1 MALIDAKELDAAEW
15 ARRVLTETD
24 SGQEAARAYFYARER
39 GLPSELTGRFDN
51 PTCGNRECMSPE
63 HQSWVPV
70 PSHGSTSRSSAPT
83 GRAEPHG
90 TAGRR
95 AG

>member
-1 MALIDAKELDAAEW
+1 MALIDPKESDAAEW

-24 SGQEAARAYFYARER
+24 SGREAARAYFYARER
-39 GLPSELTGRFDN
+39 GLPGILTGTFDI

-63 HQSWVPV
+63 HQSWVA
-70 PSHGSTSRSSAPT
+70 SRGSTSRSSAPN

-90 TAGRR
+90 TEGRR